1 MFRETIPERRFLLL
15 REQNVL
21 SFVHGS
27 QNKARK
33 RLWEI
38 VPESIE
44 FQLSAGRNKVE
55 GQAYISGEESK
66 ADRALESLTRA
77 CLFQI
82 SSDKAN
88 FPVTTIYL
96 QLLPRVKT
104 KSLLNTCQ
112 KLEQM
117 RHTHHQG
124 NERRDCY
131 PQMLSFISDYT
142 NIIQSLQK
150 FWNGK

>member
-66 ADRALESLTRA
+66 ADRALESLPRA

-96 QLLPRVKT
+96 
-104 KSLLNTCQ
+104 
-112 KLEQM
+112 
-117 RHTHHQG
+117 
-124 NERRDCY
+124 
-131 PQMLSFISDYT
+131 
-142 NIIQSLQK
+142 
-150 FWNGK
+150 